1 MISADK
7 VVYNNAPVNVRLG
20 NQLMPR
26 ATPIGDEFDQGF
38 KKNFYQLPVEPFVD
52 RNRTIH
58 SANFCNTNGEVLPCY
73 ISPSLKLNN
82 VYASNP
88 NANTNVY
95 QPSYG
100 NARNQG
106 AGLSTDG
113 QQLLLFKKT
122 NFLPDQTTAGISP
135 NHFSKK

>member
-7 VVYNNAPVNVRLG
+7 IVYNNSPINVRLG

-26 ATPIGDEFDQGF
+26 ATPIGDEFSQGF
-38 KKNFYQLPVEPFVD
+38 KKRFYQLPVEPFVD
-52 RNRTIH
+52 KNRTIH
-58 SANFCNTNGEVLPCY
+58 SANFCNTNGAILPCY
-73 ISPSLKLNN
+73 VSPSLKLNN

-100 NARNQG
+100 NARG
-106 AGLSTDG
+106 PAGLSVDG

-122 NFLPDQTTAGISP
+122 NFLPDQTSAGISP

>member
-1 MISADK
+1 MIKADQ

-26 ATPIGDEFDQGF
+26 ATPIADEFDQAF

-52 RNRTIH
+52 NNRTIH
-58 SANFCNTNGEVLPCY
+58 SANFCNTNGAILPCY
-73 ISPSLKLNN
+73 VSPSLKLNN

-88 NANTNVY
+88 NSNTNVY

-100 NARNQG
+100 NARNG
-106 AGLSTDG
+106 AAGLATDG
-113 QQLLLFKKT
+113 KQLLLFKKT